1 MRSAFIGLK
10 LIKMTIKELKQKI
23 ENLPDTMEVF
33 VDERYTDF
41 KYGLVNSANVT
52 EIDFMEEPDGTPLSQ
67 DDVFVLSED

>member
-1 MRSAFIGLK
+1 
-10 LIKMTIKELKQKI
+10 MTIKELKQKI

-52 EIDFMEEPDGTPLSQ
+52 EIDFMEEPDGNPLSQ

>member
-1 MRSAFIGLK
+1 
-10 LIKMTIKELKQKI
+10 MTIKELKQKI

-52 EIDFMEEPDGTPLSQ
+52 EIEFMEEPDGTPLSQ
-67 DDVFVLSED
+67 YDVFVLSED

>member
-1 MRSAFIGLK
+1 
-10 LIKMTIKELKQKI
+10 MTIKELKRKI

-52 EIDFMEEPDGTPLSQ
+52 EIDFMEEPDGNPLSQ

>member
-1 MRSAFIGLK
+1 
-10 LIKMTIKELKQKI
+10 MTIKELKQKI

-52 EIDFMEEPDGTPLSQ
+52 EIDFMEEPDGKPLSQ
-67 DDVFVLSED
+67 DYVFVLSED

>member
-1 MRSAFIGLK
+1 
-10 LIKMTIKELKQKI
+10 MTIKELKRKI

-52 EIDFMEEPDGTPLSQ
+52 EIDFIEEPDGNPLSQ